1 MLSRNK
7 VGVSEAV
14 AGDVALVAQLV
25 EHLFYTQR
33 VMGSSPI
40 QSKFII
46 YLHPSSSGRT
56 SPFHGEDLGSI
67 PSGCVQ
73 NSSFSGKMILF
84 KNYLGSIPSEFY
96 LIISL
101 FIK

>member
-14 AGDVALVAQLV
+14 AGEETLIAQLV

-40 QSKFII
+40 QSINFKLKKVKI
-46 YLHPSSSGRT
+46 YL
-56 SPFHGEDLGSI
+56 
-67 PSGCVQ
+67 
-73 NSSFSGKMILF
+73 
-84 KNYLGSIPSEFY
+84 Y
-96 LIISL
+96 IIN
-101 FIK
+101 FFRFFC

>member
-14 AGDVALVAQLV
+14 AGAFLALVAQLV

-40 QSKFII
+40 QGRSLK
-46 YLHPSSSGRT
+46 YHTHRLVVGHHPFKVKT
-56 SPFHGEDLGSI
+56 W
-67 PSGCVQ
+67 VQ
-73 NSSFSGKMILF
+73 FPMGVLF
-84 KNYLGSIPSEFY
+84 P
-96 LIISL
+96 
-101 FIK
+101 

>member
-40 QSKFII
+40 QSKFNI

-56 SPFHGEDLGSI
+56 LPFHGKDLGSI
-67 PSGCVQ
+67 PSGCVF
-73 NSSFSGKMILF
+73 NT
-84 KNYLGSIPSEFY
+84 N
-96 LIISL
+96 
-101 FIK
+101 

>member
-40 QSKFII
+40 QSKFNI
-46 YLHPSSSGRT
+46 YIYTHRLVVGRYPFTVKTWVQFPVGVFSISVNSSSSG
-56 SPFHGEDLGSI
+56 
-67 PSGCVQ
+67 
-73 NSSFSGKMILF
+73 KMFLF
-84 KNYLGSIPSEFY
+84 
-96 LIISL
+96 
-101 FIK
+101 

>member
-14 AGDVALVAQLV
+14 AGEYTALVAQLV

-40 QSKFII
+40 QCILSKKEKITHRLVVGHYPFTVETWVQFPVGVFI
-46 YLHPSSSGRT
+46 
-56 SPFHGEDLGSI
+56 F
-67 PSGCVQ
+67 VF
-73 NSSFSGKMILF
+73 NS
-84 KNYLGSIPSEFY
+84 FY
-96 LIISL
+96 
-101 FIK
+101 

>member
-1 MLSRNK
+1 VLSRNK

-46 YLHPSSSGRT
+46 FYTHRLVVGRYPFTVKTWVQFPVGVYLKTHHLVVR
-56 SPFHGEDLGSI
+56 
-67 PSGCVQ
+67 
-73 NSSFSGKMILF
+73 
-84 KNYLGSIPSEFY
+84 
-96 LIISL
+96 
-101 FIK
+101 